1 MDNGNLEAG
10 YNPPPHTSYTRGYL
24 HQVFPVLFH
33 QICKSR
39 LQSEMHPSNYDEYT
53 AAKYK
58 TPNTRWNVSH
68 KHLHF
73 FPPSSN
79 VCGQTSFSLNAWTP
93 VLPSASAAI
102 NLHTGAYQCTVFF
115 LLLSSLLIIL
125 KPSTSVKW
133 YTSFFSSFVQILS
146 PICYFPISL
155 QAVKLQDCR
164 RHKVLLS
171 GLFLIQHMEP

>member
-1 MDNGNLEAG
+1 MDDGNFEAG

-39 LQSEMHPSNYDEYT
+39 LQSETHPSNYDEYT

-93 VLPSASAAI
+93 ILPSASAAI

-115 LLLSSLLIIL
+115 PSS
-125 KPSTSVKW
+125 V
-133 YTSFFSSFVQILS
+133 FSSDHIEAQHLG
-146 PICYFPISL
+146 
-155 QAVKLQDCR
+155 
-164 RHKVLLS
+164 KVIYVFFQLLCS
-171 GLFLIQHMEP
+171 NLVTNLLFSHFITSR